1 MGFVHRY
8 SCMLILWPSAF
19 WNTLKALI
27 SELHYF
33 ERDRIT
39 FTAPA
44 SPHVWDAISVVQRNI
59 RPNIKPSGIYFKDKT
74 SFVCRCQLI
83 IECNDMHTFLSVPL
97 CLKTYIC
104 KSFLL
109 GCTYSYRS
117 QTVQQTSGVAEC
129 RCLTPEHWVTFLAG
143 QLPQF
148 LFNEMGK
155 SVSHSKSLPTTTA
168 IVWFPFYWT
177 YPPVRWLRAHL

>member
-27 SELHYF
+27 SELYYF
-33 ERDRIT
+33 ERDRVT
-39 FTAPA
+39 FTAPT
-44 SPHVWDAISVVQRNI
+44 SPHVRDVISVVQRNI
-59 RPNIKPSGIYFKDKT
+59 RQTSNQVAFILKIKQ
-74 SFVCRCQLI
+74 FVCRGQMI

-97 CLKTYIC
+97 CLNTYIC

-117 QTVQQTSGVAEC
+117 QTVQQTSSVAEC

-177 YPPVRWLRAHL
+177 YPPVCWLRAHL